1 MRTKILLVEDEQQ
14 IRETICELLLL
25 NNFDIV
31 SEEDGCKAMQILD
44 RWKPDI
50 IISDIMM
57 PNCNGYELL
66 KNIRNNPKFNQIP
79 FVFLTA
85 KKPETDLTE
94 ANKLGVDAY
103 ITKPFKV
110 DELIAIIEAKLKR
123 YKELKNQ
130 SDVLDI
136 HFDDFI
142 IHEINTP
149 LYGIL
154 GSINFLQENGTN
166 SEKTDYFNA
175 IKTSAESLNR
185 TLTHIINYQK
195 LSANHYYIASN
206 ATIEIAPCLN
216 ECLEK
221 LLYNSKKYKNSVA
234 LEIEN
239 ATVNIARKDLLLV
252 LFEILDNAM
261 KFSDSQS
268 EIKIIGKEKNNFYF
282 LKVIDS
288 GIGMSEKQIK
298 QIGPFIQF
306 NRDVHEQKGIGL
318 GLFLS
323 KTLIE
328 NYNGKLKIFSVE
340 GKGTEVEISIPIA

>member
-14 IRETICELLLL
+14 IRETICELLLI

-31 SEEDGCKAMQILD
+31 SEEDGCKALQILD

-66 KNIRNNPKFNQIP
+66 KNVRSNPKFNQIP

-166 SEKTDYFNA
+166 SEKTDYLNA
-175 IKTSAESLNR
+175 IKTSAENLNR
-185 TLTHIINYQK
+185 TLTNIINYQK
-195 LSANHYYIASN
+195 LSANHYYIATN
-206 ATIEIAPCLN
+206 ATIEIKPCLN

-221 LLYNSKKYKNSVA
+221 LLYNSKKYKNSVTVDV
-234 LEIEN
+234 EN
-239 ATVNIARKDLLLV
+239 TLVNMGRKDLLV
-252 LFEILDNAM
+252 ILFEILDNAL
-261 KFSDSQS
+261 KFSEPQS
-268 EIKIIGKEKNNFYF
+268 EIKITGREKNNFF
-282 LKVIDS
+282 TLKVIDS
-288 GIGMSEKQIK
+288 
-298 QIGPFIQF
+298 
-306 NRDVHEQKGIGL
+306 
-318 GLFLS
+318 
-323 KTLIE
+323 
-328 NYNGKLKIFSVE
+328 
-340 GKGTEVEISIPIA
+340 